1 MSDVTQRWFG
11 RSPVLPIMTAATR
24 STRRSI
30 DLNSDLGE
38 GFGAFRVGS
47 DDELFPFISSA
58 NVACGFHG
66 GDPRMMS
73 RTVDQARRFNVA
85 VGAHPGFPDLAG
97 FGRRNIAAS
106 AEEIRTDVL
115 YQVGAMAAIT
125 RAQGAALRH
134 VKAHGA
140 LYNMAL
146 KDPVV
151 AEAIALAVRQF
162 DAALHFFA
170 IPGSPLEAA
179 GVTAGLTVVR
189 EAFADRAYH
198 ADGSL
203 VSRSIPGAVIED
215 AEVVATR
222 VLRLVEEGVIETIEG
237 DTLKLE
243 ADTICIHSDTAT
255 AVPIVRAIHARFATA
270 GIDVR
275 PAHPIA
281 E

>member
-1 MSDVTQRWFG
+1 MS
-11 RSPVLPIMTAATR
+11 AATR
-24 STRRSI
+24 PKRSTI

-38 GFGAFRVGS
+38 GFGAFRVGP
-47 DDELFPFISSA
+47 DEELFPFISSA

-73 RTVDQARRFNVA
+73 RTVEQARKHNVA

-115 YQVGAMAAIT
+115 YQIGAMAGIT
-125 RAQGAALRH
+125 RAEGAALRH

-140 LYNMAL
+140 LYNMAV

-151 AEAIALAVRQF
+151 AEAIARAVRQF
-162 DAALHFFA
+162 DAALRFFV
-170 IPGSPLEAA
+170 IPGSALEAA
-179 GVTAGLTVVR
+179 AITAGLTVVR

-203 VSRSIPGAVIED
+203 VSRSVPGAVIED
-215 AEVVATR
+215 AELVAAR
-222 VLRLVEEGVIETIEG
+222 VIRLVEEGVIETIEG
-237 DTLKLE
+237 DLLTLE

-255 AVPIVRAIHARFATA
+255 AVPIARAISARFARA

-275 PAHPIA
+275 PSHPI
-281 E
+281 EG

>member
-1 MSDVTQRWFG
+1 
-11 RSPVLPIMTAATR
+11 MTAAPR
-24 STRRSI
+24 SKRFAI

-38 GFGAFRVGS
+38 GFGAFAVNAGA
-47 DDELFPFISSA
+47 DEELFPLISSA

-73 RTVDQARRFNVA
+73 QTVDRARRYNVA
-85 VGAHPGFPDLAG
+85 VGAHPGFRDLAG
-97 FGRRNIAAS
+97 FGRRLIAAS

-115 YQVGAMAAIT
+115 YQIGAMAAIT
-125 RAQGAALRH
+125 RAEGAALRH

-140 LYNMAL
+140 LYNMAV
-146 KDPVV
+146 KDPAM
-151 AEAIALAVRQF
+151 AEAIAQAVRQF
-162 DAALHFFA
+162 DADLRFFA
-170 IPGSPLEAA
+170 MPGSALEEA

-198 ADGSL
+198 GDGSL

-215 AEVVATR
+215 AELVAAR
-222 VLRLVEEGVIETIEG
+222 VIRLVEDGVIETIEG
-237 DTLKLE
+237 DTLTLE
-243 ADTICIHSDTAT
+243 ADTICIHSDTPT
-255 AVPIVRAIHARFATA
+255 AVPIARAISARFARA

-275 PAHPIA
+275 PAYPLD

>member
-1 MSDVTQRWFG
+1 MSAAA
-11 RSPVLPIMTAATR
+11 RSKR
-24 STRRSI
+24 SAI

-38 GFGAFRVGS
+38 GSGPFSVNAGA
-47 DDELFPFISSA
+47 DDELFPLISSA

-66 GDPRMMS
+66 GDPRMMA
-73 RTVDQARRFNVA
+73 RTVERAMAHDVA
-85 VGAHPGFPDLAG
+85 VGAHPGFHDLAG

-115 YQVGAMAAIT
+115 YQIGAMAGIA
-125 RAQGAALRH
+125 RAGGTTLRH

-140 LYNMAL
+140 LYNMAVR
-146 KDPVV
+146 DPVV
-151 AEAIALAVRQF
+151 AEAIVQAVRQF
-162 DAALHFFA
+162 DAGLRFFA
-170 IPGSPLEAA
+170 IPRSALEAA

-198 ADGSL
+198 TDGSL

-215 AEVVATR
+215 AELVAAR
-222 VLRLVEEGVIETIEG
+222 VIRLVEEGVIETIEG
-237 DTLKLE
+237 DSLELE

-255 AVPIVRAIHARFATA
+255 AVPIARAIHARFVAA

-275 PAHPIA
+275 PAHPI
-281 E
+281 EE